1 VRLQGPI
8 LHSLLIKG
16 KKFWGDTAEVYLN
29 DLMGDQL
36 KVVNQL
42 EDYRDAI
49 ADFEDT
55 NNQLMNL
62 KINSVM
68 KTFTSLSFLTFPF
81 MLLAALFSMNTRDT
95 PIISLP
101 YAFWIVFGTM
111 AVLMIIVATYFKRKG
126 WF

>member
-1 VRLQGPI
+1 
-8 LHSLLIKG
+8 
-16 KKFWGDTAEVYLN
+16 
-29 DLMGDQL
+29 MGDQL

-42 EDYRDAI
+42 EDYREAI

-62 KINSVM
+62 KINTVM

-81 MLLAALFSMNTRDT
+81 MLIAALFSMNTRGT
-95 PIISLP
+95 PIIDSP
-101 YAFWIVFGTM
+101 YAFWIVFGIMIVGMITM
-111 AVLMIIVATYFKRKG
+111 AAYFKRKG